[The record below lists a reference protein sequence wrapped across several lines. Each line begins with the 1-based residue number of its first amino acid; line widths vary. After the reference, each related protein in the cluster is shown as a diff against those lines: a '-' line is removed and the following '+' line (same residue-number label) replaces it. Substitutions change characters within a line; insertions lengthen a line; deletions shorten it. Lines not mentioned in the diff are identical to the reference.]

1 MGTLSREWAISM
13 AFSIAL
19 LLVFGLGLV
28 WLNIERVDMAYEL
41 NKIQRQIDEVEA
53 LSAKLEVE
61 RNTLITPSRLREMAK
76 DCGLGSA
83 RPGQIRRVAANGEIE
98 ASPLVSLAAEPA
110 KGAGKGLADRPA
122 AKGADKGPARAGT
135 KRAGGV
141 KNAKADDAAS
151 VEDVIA
157 KAAKPK
163 PLKTAAETRP

>member
-53 LSAKLEVE
+53 LTAKLEVE

-76 DCGLGSA
+76 DCGLGPA
-83 RPGQIRRVAANGEIE
+83 RPGQIRRVAATGEIE

-122 AKGADKGPARAGT
+122 AKGSGKSPAKAGA
-135 KRAGGV
+135 KRASGAIS
-141 KNAKADDAAS
+141 AKAEDAAS
-151 VEDVIA
+151 AEDAIA
-157 KAAKPK
+157 QAAKPK
-163 PLKTAAETRP
+163 PLKTAAATRP